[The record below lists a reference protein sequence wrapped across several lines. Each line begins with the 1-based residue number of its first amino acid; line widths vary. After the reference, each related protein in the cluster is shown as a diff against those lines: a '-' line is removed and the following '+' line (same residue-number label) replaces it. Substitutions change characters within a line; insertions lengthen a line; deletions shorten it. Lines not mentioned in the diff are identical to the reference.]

1 VTDASTELLLDL
13 YENAPCG
20 FHSLDMAG
28 LFVRMNQTELNWLG
42 YRREEI
48 VGRLKAPDILT
59 PESRDLFA
67 ENFARF
73 KAEGMLRDLE
83 ADFLRK
89 DGSIL
94 STLISATALR
104 DESGNIVM
112 SRLVVYDLT
121 EKRRSEQEGR
131 NDEARYRLL
140 FETSMDGILLTAP
153 DGKVLDANASAC
165 SMFGRTREQI
175 LSAGREDLIDVSDP
189 ALPGFIAERNRTG
202 KVHAELR
209 ARRLDGTWFPIQTSS
224 AIFRD
229 ARGHSVTCIIFHD
242 ISRRKSTETERTL
255 LIAKL
260 QEALA
265 EVKVLSGLLSICSYC
280 KKIRDEN
287 NQWESLEVYIS
298 DRSAAEFTHRVCP
311 DCFQRLRP
319 KPSAR

>member
-1 VTDASTELLLDL
+1 MNDLSTELLLDL

-20 FHSLDMAG
+20 FHSLDADG
-28 LFVRMNQTELNWLG
+28 VFVRINNTALSWLG

-67 ENFARF
+67 DNFARF

-94 STLISATALR
+94 STLISATAVR
-104 DESGNIVM
+104 DDDGNVVM
-112 SRLVVYDLT
+112 SRSVVYDLT
-121 EKRRSEQEGR
+121 EKRRSEQESR
-131 NDEARYRLL
+131 NNEARYRLL
-140 FETSMDGILLTAP
+140 FENSMDGILLTAP
-153 DGKVLDANASAC
+153 DGKVLDANPSAC
-165 SMFGRTREQI
+165 FIFGRTREQI
-175 LSAGREDLIDVSDP
+175 IAAGREDLIDVTDP
-189 ALPGFIAERNRTG
+189 ALPGLMEERARTG

-242 ISRRKSTETERTL
+242 ISRRKTTETERTL

-287 NQWESLEVYIS
+287 NRWESMEVYIR
-298 DRSAAEFTHRVCP
+298 DRSAAEFTHGVCP

-319 KPSAR
+319 KLGPR